1 MPKNKKTK
9 FIKPGRRVMDMA
21 WLRQGNIIY
30 TGEAMM
36 LACLLHVKGDK
47 ARPTQDVKQIAEMLD
62 DPNL

>member
-1 MPKNKKTK
+1 MPKKSK
-9 FIKPGRRVMDMA
+9 FIRPGRRVMDVA

-47 ARPTQDVKQIAEMLD
+47 SRPKQAVQQIAEMLD